1 MGPTSVL
8 VLALAALMVLSLQ
21 CEAFLPPALLI
32 QKMLKKP
39 STVVLMQAD
48 LQKTLVNHVAEMAKA
63 TVASADAVG
72 VESMGLMKKI
82 SAAVSQS
89 SATVSQSSTAA
100 GQTKVVAVEASSK
113 ADAANVAA
121 FKASIDELNVNIL
134 ALHAQQEKS
143 DKMAQLRWAYD
154 HVEDYRSDL
163 SKGFI
168 SSLYS
173 ELKPILSTFMA
184 GNGVYIDQ
192 VVTNSTGFKNDLSP
206 SSSTGRGEAKN
217 NNYGVSPKDQMT
229 LVQDTLEKLLGKR
242 PTIETAA
249 NGRDVLVY

>member
-1 MGPTSVL
+1 MGPTRVL

-21 CEAFLPPALLI
+21 CESFLPRAVQT
-32 QKMLKKP
+32 QKMAKLAKP

-48 LQKTLVNHVAEMAKA
+48 LQKTLVNHVAELAKA

-89 SATVSQSSTAA
+89 STAA
-100 GQTKVVAVEASSK
+100 GQTKVVAVEASST
-113 ADAANVAA
+113 ADAANAAA

-134 ALHAQQEKS
+134 ALHAQQEKNN
-143 DKMAQLRWAYD
+143 KMAQLRWAYD

-168 SSLYS
+168 SSLYP
-173 ELKPILSTFMA
+173 ELKPILTTFMA

-192 VVTNSTGFKNDLSP
+192 VV
-206 SSSTGRGEAKN
+206 GEAKN

-249 NGRDVLVY
+249 NGRDALVY